1 MLLHAFCF
9 VDRINLWNAARHMI
23 GNPSLW
29 HFAFFINTKQG
40 DCSEWSI
47 IILSWKTECLNYSR
61 EIKLLLQSGS
71 RRGDL
76 GACLFMVNN
85 AWWHP
90 DETMNQH
97 LSDSAHNWCTKC
109 RLLAHNFL
117 PMYLKIMGNFEKAT
131 GVLQTVSVAKC
142 NEPAWDT
149 WVVDMKLK
157 KKSSLILCLLV
168 CYSINEN
175 KYVSVNWHWL

>member
-109 RLLAHNFL
+109 IGPQL
-117 PMYLKIMGNFEKAT
+117 PT
-131 GVLQTVSVAKC
+131 
-142 NEPAWDT
+142 
-149 WVVDMKLK
+149 
-157 KKSSLILCLLV
+157 
-168 CYSINEN
+168 
-175 KYVSVNWHWL
+175 YVSENNGKFWKGNRGFANSQCCQM